1 MNGVQYNPIPQWFKM
16 TFSQTFYLAHK
27 NIYIKYDKKYIL
39 FPVQDNVAQ
48 SDDWTQVIKTL
59 TSVFFAQ
66 SQNKKNHH
74 AVLIAN
80 FWQKMI

>member
-1 MNGVQYNPIPQWFKM
+1 MKYNP
-16 TFSQTFYLAHK
+16 
-27 NIYIKYDKKYIL
+27 KYIL

-66 SQNKKNHH
+66 SQNKKNHD
-74 AVLIAN
+74 AVLIEY